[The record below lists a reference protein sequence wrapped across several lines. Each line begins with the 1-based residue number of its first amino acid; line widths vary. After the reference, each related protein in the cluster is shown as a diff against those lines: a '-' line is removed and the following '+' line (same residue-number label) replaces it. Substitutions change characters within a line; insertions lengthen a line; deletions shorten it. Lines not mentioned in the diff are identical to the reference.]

1 MTKQEHKLKSMLNYF
16 EVDLG
21 GKKDEKMTKKEKQ
34 RFLDTFNQILDFYML
49 QEIMRKIKE
58 KRQEEMSDDEEQD
71 DFMLPPKELPKYD
84 YDDSFEDEMMKN
96 PENFFGNKKDKKDK
110 EQNFNDPID
119 TDINKFLKWLTMI
132 LYTGDHSVIITE
144 DKNGIN
150 IKLVKI
156 NKGKK

>member
-1 MTKQEHKLKSMLNYF
+1 MTKQELKLKSMLNYY
-16 EVDLG
+16 EVDMG
-21 GKKDEKMTKKEKQ
+21 GKKDEKMSKKELQ

-49 QEIMRKIKE
+49 QEIMKKIKE
-58 KRQEEMSDDEEQD
+58 NREKDIKDEEED
-71 DFMLPPKELPKYD
+71 DFMMPPSDLPFSEEDK
-84 YDDSFEDEMMKN
+84 FEDEIKN
-96 PENFFGNKKDKKDK
+96 PENFFGKKDLTDK
-110 EQNFNDPID
+110 NKNFNDPID

-144 DKNGIN
+144 DKSGIN